1 MREGAEF
8 RVVPSKQFTKYL
20 SIQIEVQEVVDYD
33 TPKKLASSLSFK
45 KSTRRTDKKRQQAAS
60 EKSQVASDKQA
71 QSARSAFKRKMMKF
85 GATAKFDN
93 DRKGQRRGRLSGI

>member
-20 SIQIEVQEVVDYD
+20 STQIEVQEVVDYD

-45 KSTRRTDKKRQQAAS
+45 KSTRRTDKKRQQARKRQAKS
-60 EKSQVASDKQA
+60 RKSQVTSKLKARA
-71 QSARSAFKRKMMKF
+71 QHSKEK
-85 GATAKFDN
+85 
-93 DRKGQRRGRLSGI
+93 